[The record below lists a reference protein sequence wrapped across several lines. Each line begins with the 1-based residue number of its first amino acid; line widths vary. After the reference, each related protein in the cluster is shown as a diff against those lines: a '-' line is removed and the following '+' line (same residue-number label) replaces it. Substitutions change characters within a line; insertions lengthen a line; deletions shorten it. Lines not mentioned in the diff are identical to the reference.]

1 MTCTLEL
8 SANLP
13 QASSKIAPSSPPF
26 SFSAPLKGVEAQQRP
41 PLPQAVRGAANGIKF
56 RNRSRKNLLLTPSS
70 LSVGE
75 AFTGMH
81 PLYQDVCSVL
91 SQADRRKGT
100 LKRLCLAGGI
110 RNKRATLALASE
122 TSRWVELPYFS
133 AQLPAR
139 DEAEWIGRIEES
151 IFRWNLGR
159 FLCVTAMPMRRSGSL
174 IPSCTPTNQVTLSH
188 TLEPRTQ
195 PGQWC
200 LCRIFLCLVSRTC
213 VHVFMCARVCVCV
226 IFSLTLPF
234 SFPLPLFS
242 MIPPPSL

>member
-1 MTCTLEL
+1 MNVGVTLRPPAPAVIHHSRLTPDSTCEANPIFAQNLTLLMTCHLEL

-56 RNRSRKNLLLTPSS
+56 RNRSRKNLSLTPSS

-122 TSRWVELPYFS
+122 TSRW
-133 AQLPAR
+133 
-139 DEAEWIGRIEES
+139 D
-151 IFRWNLGR
+151 
-159 FLCVTAMPMRRSGSL
+159 
-174 IPSCTPTNQVTLSH
+174 
-188 TLEPRTQ
+188 
-195 PGQWC
+195 
-200 LCRIFLCLVSRTC
+200 
-213 VHVFMCARVCVCV
+213 
-226 IFSLTLPF
+226 
-234 SFPLPLFS
+234 
-242 MIPPPSL
+242 